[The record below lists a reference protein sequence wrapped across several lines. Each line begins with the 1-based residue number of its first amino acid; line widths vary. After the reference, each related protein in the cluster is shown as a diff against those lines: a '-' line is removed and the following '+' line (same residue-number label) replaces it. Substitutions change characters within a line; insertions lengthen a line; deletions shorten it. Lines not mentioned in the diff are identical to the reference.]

1 MGSERFDEA
10 GARAAGAGILGG
22 GVMLTAK
29 QMLGVLGTLL
39 LLWLALLGWRINA
52 EGAAHSRGT
61 ADVAIVLG
69 AAVYGDR
76 PSPVFEERIRH
87 GIGLY
92 KAKAVEKLLFTGGF
106 GEGAG
111 AAESLV
117 ARRYALAR
125 GIPAEAILT
134 ETLSRTTK
142 QNLVEARRLMRA
154 EGLESALI
162 VSDPLHMKRAM
173 RMAGGSRNRGG
184 AVADSDQPL
193 PKLAL
198 EGGLPAARSL
208 FLQCVPADGAVSRSG
223 EALCPCPKGGAA

>member
-1 MGSERFDEA
+1 
-10 GARAAGAGILGG
+10 
-22 GVMLTAK
+22 MLTAK

-92 KAKAVEKLLFTGGF
+92 KAKRVEKLLFTGGF

-173 RMAGGSRNRGG
+173 RMAGGVGIEAAPSPTPTSRY
-184 AVADSDQPL
+184 
-193 PKLAL
+193 
-198 EGGLPAARSL
+198 RSWRSKAG
-208 FLQCVPADGAVSRSG
+208 FLLREVYFYNVYLLTGQ
-223 EALCPCPKGGAA
+223 